1 LPRPVWLLGWASFFT
16 DAASEM
22 IYPLLPLFLTR
33 TLGAGALS
41 LGVIEGVADAA
52 TSVLKIASG
61 WLSDRSGVKRPLVI
75 GGYALSS
82 AVRPLI
88 ALASA
93 WPQVLAI
100 RFTDRLGKGIRGAP
114 RDAMLAQFA
123 EPGTRGRVFGFHR
136 AMDHAG
142 AMIGPLLAS
151 ACLFGFPGEYRTVFA
166 LAVVPGAIAVLVL
179 FLVPKDDRPG
189 PGAPPSRGEDAP
201 LSRRFYLTTGVLFV
215 FMLGNSTDAFLLLRL
230 GDAGVAAFLIP
241 LLWSALHVVKASTS
255 TIGGA
260 LSDRFGRRA
269 IIAVGW
275 AVFAAV
281 YAGFAVADTAGTL
294 VPLFLVYGLFFGLT
308 EGPEKALVAD
318 LARQGLRG
326 TAFGVYNAAIGVGA
340 LGASVLFGFVWS
352 AVGAAVAFAMGAAIA
367 IVAIALLFA
376 VVPAEENA

>member
-1 LPRPVWLLGWASFFT
+1 
-16 DAASEM
+16 M

-41 LGVIEGVADAA
+41 LGVIEGLADAA
-52 TSVLKIASG
+52 TSVLKVASG

-75 GGYALSS
+75 AGYALSS

-88 ALASA
+88 AFASA

-100 RFTDRLGKGIRGAP
+100 RLVDRLGKGIRGAP

-123 EPGTRGRVFGFHR
+123 VAGFRGRVFGFHR

-142 AMIGPLLAS
+142 ALIGPLLAS
-151 ACLFGFPGEYRTVFA
+151 AFLFFFPGEYRTVFA
-166 LAVVPGAIAVLVL
+166 LAVVPGVVAVIVL
-179 FLVPKDDRPG
+179 FFLPG
-189 PGAPPSRGEDAP
+189 DGRAASGPQEPGAPDQGAEVP
-201 LSRRFYLTTGVLFV
+201 LSRRFYLTLGVLFV

-230 GDAGVAAFLIP
+230 DDAGVAAFWIP

-269 IIAVGW
+269 IIAAGW
-275 AVFAAV
+275 VVFAAV
-281 YAGFAVADTAGTL
+281 YAGFALADTARTL
-294 VPLFLVYGLFFGLT
+294 VPLFLAYGLFFGLT

-318 LARQGLRG
+318 LARRGLRG
-326 TAFGVYNAAIGVGA
+326 TAFGLYNAAIGVGA
-340 LGASVLFGFVWS
+340 LGASVLFGLVWS
-352 AVGAAVAFAMGAAIA
+352 AFGPSAAFSMGAALA
-367 IVAIALLFA
+367 IVSIGLLFA
-376 VVPAEENA
+376 VVSAEEGA